1 MTMTIN
7 DNNSNN
13 NNNNNNNNNDKFLM
27 VNLSIWAEKG
37 TESLAQ
43 AIQVG
48 A

>member
-7 DNNSNN
+7 DNNS